1 MKKDPTS
8 EVLSGIQLV
17 FSDNSE
23 SPFFEAGLSEATDS
37 ESFDVNTS
45 KEIRFINMRI
55 YGVYYEAL

>member
-1 MKKDPTS
+1 M
-8 EVLSGIQLV
+8 